1 MIRKIVALVMVL
13 CLAVMTAAPVHAAG
27 SITAESAVTVQFP
40 MSIVFQVSA
49 KSGAT
54 ITDIRLHYAMEELGF
69 ADVTAEAFVTFAPS
83 TQVNASWTW
92 QMVQSG
98 GLPPGAV
105 VSYWWTL
112 KDSGGAMLTT
122 PEQRVTFDDS
132 RFTWQ
137 SVAANKLTIYWY
149 DGDEAFGKEIL
160 ATAQDAVERLSEDTG
175 AYLKEPVRFY
185 IYASSADLKGSMIF
199 PQEWTG
205 GVSFTRYGC
214 IAIGISTA
222 NLTWGKRAIAHEL
235 THMVTHQMTLNPY
248 NDIPVWLEEGLAMWN
263 EGPMQSQFSSAL
275 ARAISD
281 KKLLSV
287 QTLASPFSAYADV
300 SYLSYAES
308 YSVVDYLIRTY
319 GKDRM
324 FQLLETFHQG
334 STYDGALRKVYGLD
348 TKSLNAEWQKTLG
361 MAPKVSENVPRL
373 VALALGG
380 LTW

>member
-1 MIRKIVALVMVL
+1 MIKKILALVMVL
-13 CLAVMTAAPVHAAG
+13 CLAVMAAAPLRAAG
-27 SITAESAVTVQFP
+27 SITAESAITVQFP
-40 MSIVFQVSA
+40 MSIAFQVSA

-54 ITDIRLHYAMEELGF
+54 ITDIRLHYAVEELGF
-69 ADVTAEAFVTFAPS
+69 ADVTAEAFVVFTPA
-83 TQVNASWTW
+83 TQVNANWTW

-98 GLPPGAV
+98 GLPPGTV
-105 VSYWWTL
+105 VNYWWTV
-112 KDSGGAMLTT
+112 KDSGGATLTT
-122 PEQRVTFDDS
+122 PKQQVTFNDS

-137 SVAANKLTIYWY
+137 TIAADKLTVYWY
-149 DGDEAFGKEIL
+149 DGNAAFGKEIL
-160 ATAQDAVERLSEDTG
+160 TTAQDAVQRLSNDTG

-185 IYASSADLKGSMIF
+185 IYASSTDLKGSMIF

-214 IAIGISTA
+214 IAIGISMA

-263 EGPMQSQFSSAL
+263 EGPMQSQFSSAM
-275 ARAISD
+275 AMAIQN
-281 KKLLSV
+281 KKLLSL

-319 GKDRM
+319 GRDHM
-324 FQLLETFHQG
+324 LQLLETFRQG
-334 STYDGALRKVYGLD
+334 STYDSALRKVYGLD
-348 TKSLNAEWQKTLG
+348 KKSLNAEWQKTLG
-361 MAPKVSENVPRL
+361 MAPKVSENMPRL
-373 VALALGG
+373 AAMAPGG